1 MTIIVFFV
9 NIVLTFRDLCLINEK
24 GGVVPMSKWFRK
36 FAVLVMAG
44 LFVASITLTGCTRY
58 ANDEQLKTLE
68 ETKQAAKSAQQKVS
82 DLQAEKAQL
91 QKKLDAKKAELEK
104 VKQEKEVVKERLSKS
119 E

>member
-1 MTIIVFFV
+1 LTIIIFFV
-9 NIVLTFRDLCLINEK
+9 TIDLTSGNLCLINEK

-36 FAVLVMAG
+36 FALLVMAG
-44 LFVASITLTGCTRY
+44 LFVASISMTGCTRY
-58 ANDEQLKTLE
+58 ANDEQLKTLS
-68 ETKQAAKSAQQKVS
+68 ETKQAAESAQKKVS